1 MTIEFEE
8 VEEFSRELKRL
19 SKKYNSIYN
28 DLNTFKKALT
38 AVFPEYP
45 PGIPKIS
52 NLGKNVKTPIFKVK
66 KFRCRVLKGCGVRSG
81 IRIIFADN
89 GAKIT
94 FLEIYHK
101 NKKENL
107 DRIYRI
113 DRILVDIPSCKSCL

>member
-1 MTIEFEE
+1 VTIEFEE

-66 KFRCRVLKGCGVRSG
+66 KIQMPSFKRMWCQKWNTYNFCR
-81 IRIIFADN
+81 
-89 GAKIT
+89 
-94 FLEIYHK
+94 
-101 NKKENL
+101 
-107 DRIYRI
+107 
-113 DRILVDIPSCKSCL
+113 